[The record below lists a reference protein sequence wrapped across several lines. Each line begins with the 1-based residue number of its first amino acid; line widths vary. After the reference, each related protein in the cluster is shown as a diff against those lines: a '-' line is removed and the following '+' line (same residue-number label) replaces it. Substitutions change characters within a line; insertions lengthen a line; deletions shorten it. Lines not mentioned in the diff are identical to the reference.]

1 MCGLGLHAVWDVVSN
16 IKLLGR
22 LHSMTLGGSAGLH
35 LALEGIGNE
44 LIIPGRETAGTDNGL
59 PVVCSETVKSGGCRG
74 VTEN

>member
-35 LALEGIGNE
+35 LALDGIGNE
-44 LIIPGRETAGTDNGL
+44 LIIPGCETGGTDNGL
-59 PVVCSETVKSGGCRG
+59 PVVCSETVKSGGRRG
-74 VTEN
+74 FREN